1 MHIRPTTIRG
11 GHRPEERHAVIGL
24 RIGVAAGLHDRRG
37 LHVQIHRDGL
47 IRAEDK
53 VAAASPLPRV
63 DGHGFGF
70 AEVPEFLH
78 QDPAVTIQ
86 EAVLI
91 AAVIIR
97 RIDRVLIQIDLGVRT
112 GRRKLGQI
120 HRGQRAVPLAAGVGL
135 GLQVVDK
142 DQVARGHAVVGHET
156 QAIDIIPVRR
166 GAGAG
171 RESRVAQSAYALRQA
186 RRGGIQRRD
195 IKAALG
201 IDETGLI
208 VVRVVKASHK
218 VVVTEIAAGILLA
231 FRNVIVPGLIGHRVV
246 DGRAVVLDGLPAV
259 DRLIK
264 EAVVRAGLGDSHDQ
278 HRAASA
284 LVVG

>member
-63 DGHGFGF
+63 GGHGFGF

-78 QDPAVTIQ
+78 RDPAVIAAE

-97 RIDRVLIQIDLGVRT
+97 RIRTAGDDHLCSEDRIDHQT
-112 GRRKLGQI
+112 
-120 HRGQRAVPLAAGVGL
+120 
-135 GLQVVDK
+135 
-142 DQVARGHAVVGHET
+142 
-156 QAIDIIPVRR
+156 PV
-166 GAGAG
+166 
-171 RESRVAQSAYALRQA
+171 
-186 RRGGIQRRD
+186 
-195 IKAALG
+195 
-201 IDETGLI
+201 
-208 VVRVVKASHK
+208 
-218 VVVTEIAAGILLA
+218 
-231 FRNVIVPGLIGHRVV
+231 
-246 DGRAVVLDGLPAV
+246 
-259 DRLIK
+259 
-264 EAVVRAGLGDSHDQ
+264 
-278 HRAASA
+278 
-284 LVVG
+284 